1 MTCSRS
7 RNPPN
12 TDGST
17 DHYAPQAGP
26 ALSRKKPT
34 QIGNTKNPFAM
45 NTLKT
50 IFTFFFTLCFM
61 MVANG
66 YAQKT
71 DSINTEAGKSVLHRN
86 AVYLPPALEEY
97 ADTTLLHQRFIVEN
111 KGNYLYTPFTEDN
124 EPTIPFN
131 YGFLHPLGE
140 RFYNCFMGKVD
151 RILRPKADKGFII
164 LTSYLVVLGDSY
176 AFDTSNKDTSKLADL
191 KYLDFRHIK
200 RDFSYGH
207 PYQGFTPNDRIELS
221 NFVQSYGR
229 KAALETANAWVMASY
244 PFSLQSTKFE
254 NLYTRGRKLI
264 LTDGKTTLYLYFLM
278 IDSVALNFDTEVLP
292 YIKGVFRFNRFW

>member
-1 MTCSRS
+1 MAQQIIMT
-7 RNPPN
+7 
-12 TDGST
+12 
-17 DHYAPQAGP
+17 HKLAAA
-26 ALSRKKPT
+26 ALSLKEPT

-45 NTLKT
+45 NILKT
-50 IFTFFFTLCFM
+50 AFAFFFALCFM
-61 MVANG
+61 MGANS

-71 DSINTEAGKSVLHRN
+71 ESINAEASKNELKRN

-111 KGNYLYTPFTEDN
+111 KGNYLYIPFTEDN

-151 RILRPKADKGFII
+151 RILRPKEDKGFII
-164 LTSYLVVLGDSY
+164 LTNYLVVLDDKY

-207 PYQGFTPNDRIELS
+207 PYQGFTDYDRVELS

-229 KAALETANAWVMASY
+229 QAALETANAWVMASY

-292 YIKGVFRFNRFW
+292 YIKGVFRFNRIQKR

>member
-1 MTCSRS
+1 
-7 RNPPN
+7 
-12 TDGST
+12 
-17 DHYAPQAGP
+17 
-26 ALSRKKPT
+26 
-34 QIGNTKNPFAM
+34 M
-45 NTLKT
+45 NILKT
-50 IFTFFFTLCFM
+50 TFAFFFALCFM
-61 MVANG
+61 MGANC

-71 DSINTEAGKSVLHRN
+71 ESIDAEASKRELKRN
-86 AVYLPPALEEY
+86 AIYIPPALEEY
-97 ADTTLLHQRFIVEN
+97 ADTTLLHQRFNVEN

-124 EPTIPFN
+124 EPSISFN
-131 YGFLHPLGE
+131 YRFLHPLGE

-151 RILRPKADKGFII
+151 RILRPKEDKGFII
-164 LTSYLVVLGDSY
+164 LTNNLVVLDDKY

-200 RDFSYGH
+200 SDFSYGH
-207 PYQGFTPNDRIELS
+207 PYQGFTDYDRVELS

-229 KAALETANAWVMASY
+229 QAALETANAWVMASY

-292 YIKGVFRFNRFW
+292 YIKGVFRFNRIQ

>member
-86 AVYLPPALEEY
+86 AIYIPPALEQY
-97 ADTTLLHQRFIVEN
+97 ADTTLLHQRFNVEN

-229 KAALETANAWVMASY
+229 QAALETANA
-244 PFSLQSTKFE
+244 
-254 NLYTRGRKLI
+254 G
-264 LTDGKTTLYLYFLM
+264 
-278 IDSVALNFDTEVLP
+278 
-292 YIKGVFRFNRFW
+292 

>member
-1 MTCSRS
+1 
-7 RNPPN
+7 
-12 TDGST
+12 
-17 DHYAPQAGP
+17 
-26 ALSRKKPT
+26 
-34 QIGNTKNPFAM
+34 M
-45 NTLKT
+45 NTVKT
-50 IFTFFFTLCFM
+50 TFAFFFALCFM
-61 MVANG
+61 RGENS

-71 DSINTEAGKSVLHRN
+71 ESINAEASKRGLKRN
-86 AVYLPPALEEY
+86 AIYIPPALEEY
-97 ADTTLLHQRFIVEN
+97 ADTTLLHQRFNVEN

-124 EPTIPFN
+124 EPSIPFN

-151 RILRPKADKGFII
+151 RILRPKEDKGFII
-164 LTSYLVVLGDSY
+164 LTNYLVVLDDKY

-200 RDFSYGH
+200 SDFSYGH
-207 PYQGFTPNDRIELS
+207 PYQGFTDNDRVELS

-229 KAALETANAWVMASY
+229 QAALETANAWVIASY

-292 YIKGVFRFNRFW
+292 YIKGVFRFNRIR

>member
-1 MTCSRS
+1 
-7 RNPPN
+7 
-12 TDGST
+12 
-17 DHYAPQAGP
+17 
-26 ALSRKKPT
+26 
-34 QIGNTKNPFAM
+34 M
-45 NTLKT
+45 NILKT
-50 IFTFFFTLCFM
+50 TFAFFFALCFM
-61 MVANG
+61 MGVNC

-71 DSINTEAGKSVLHRN
+71 ESITAEANKGVLKRN
-86 AVYLPPALEEY
+86 AVYTPPDLEQY
-97 ADTTLLHQRFIVEN
+97 ADTTLLHQRFTVEN

-124 EPTIPFN
+124 EPSIPFN

-151 RILRPKADKGFII
+151 RILRPKEDKGFII
-164 LTSYLVVLGDSY
+164 LTNYLVVLDDKY

-191 KYLDFRHIK
+191 KYLDFRRIK
-200 RDFSYGH
+200 SDFSYGH
-207 PYQGFTPNDRIELS
+207 PYQGFTDYDRVELS

-229 KAALETANAWVMASY
+229 QAALEIANAWVMASY

-278 IDSVALNFDTEVLP
+278 TDSVALNFDTEVLP
-292 YIKGVFRFNRFW
+292 YIKGVFRFNRIRL

>member
-1 MTCSRS
+1 M
-7 RNPPN
+7 
-12 TDGST
+12 
-17 DHYAPQAGP
+17 
-26 ALSRKKPT
+26 
-34 QIGNTKNPFAM
+34 
-45 NTLKT
+45 TLK
-50 IFTFFFTLCFM
+50 
-61 MVANG
+61 
-66 YAQKT
+66 
-71 DSINTEAGKSVLHRN
+71 
-86 AVYLPPALEEY
+86 P
-97 ADTTLLHQRFIVEN
+97 
-111 KGNYLYTPFTEDN
+111 
-124 EPTIPFN
+124 
-131 YGFLHPLGE
+131 

-176 AFDTSNKDTSKLADL
+176 TFDTSNKDTSKLADL

-229 KAALETANAWVMASY
+229 QAALETANAWVMASY

-254 NLYTRGRKLI
+254 NRYTRGRKLI
-264 LTDGKTTLYLYFLM
+264 LTDGHSTLYLYFLM
-278 IDSVALNFDTEVLP
+278 IDSVAPNFDTEVLP

>member
-1 MTCSRS
+1 
-7 RNPPN
+7 
-12 TDGST
+12 
-17 DHYAPQAGP
+17 
-26 ALSRKKPT
+26 
-34 QIGNTKNPFAM
+34 M
-45 NTLKT
+45 NILKT
-50 IFTFFFTLCFM
+50 AFAFFFALCFM
-61 MVANG
+61 MMGANS

-71 DSINTEAGKSVLHRN
+71 ESINAEASKNELKRN

-97 ADTTLLHQRFIVEN
+97 ADTTFLHQRFIVEN

-140 RFYNCFMGKVD
+140 RSYNCFMGKVD
-151 RILRPKADKGFII
+151 RILRPKEDKGFII
-164 LTSYLVVLGDSY
+164 LTNYLVVLDDKY

-207 PYQGFTPNDRIELS
+207 PYLGFTDYDRVELS

-229 KAALETANAWVMASY
+229 QAALETANAWVMASY

-278 IDSVALNFDTEVLP
+278 TDSVALNFDTEVLP
-292 YIKGVFRFNRFW
+292 YIKGVFHFNRVR